1 MPRGKEQIM
10 QRIIGRKHALPLLV
24 LAFALAT
31 LGCFALPP
39 LAHADEEESEGYW
52 EFYRET
58 ISENGQKQD
67 LISGNAGAY
76 LRDVWTIWTCE
87 HGRYTESYV
96 ANEDVYHTDSTNL
109 ALKSGDKVTSIV
121 TYDIPK
127 NIYRDTDVMSIACN
141 LSCEVKKRDVL
152 LDLCQKVW
160 IRVSV
165 QFGDVSIYE
174 GKEVF
179 QEWRGG
185 TLKNAEGIDTVV
197 ADINNPNVSDALSGT
212 LRSGFHSA
220 GIMRILVEVNNMEAW
235 YWYRWVDDPQGA
247 VVAGKDEGGSSDSSS
262 DVSGKSE
269 GSAGKSDE
277 SAAKQDVT
285 VNTDASSKKGDSGGL
300 FIPLAII
307 GGLAVVG
314 GALALSRRK
323 GKKESGPDDPDD
335 EKKEQE
341 SNSIFNMVL
350 YKDFGDTLVVGAPP
364 RELCARIVE
373 IVPGPEGVRKIDRDD
388 LTRRIT
394 VTAGQNM
401 EVVRTDFRSPHRV
414 ALVKAVVSDTK
425 DPAAQLL
432 DASSDASKKGGQKTA
447 IVTFAFEGD
456 GANFINH
463 VSFKLA
469 GDPEIL
475 FVNPAMGNV
484 YGKGHAET
492 ELLIGD
498 EDGIALHFAVMN
510 FASEPTEVELLPKD
524 GDVSA
529 QFELY
534 ADERRPTAYMYKAV
548 LSDGAAIESP
558 YGTWPLERK
567 LTIAVSN
574 TYGEHVEATVDAK
587 LWPKGIFF
595 DMRQILPERRRD
607 NGALVDTGDILVSAG
622 TEYNIEG
629 AVMEVGVA
637 YRNGEGVLVV
647 DRPNEPADGSYL
659 RLQPVDEK
667 SKEPLNPSASRVW
680 YLLTYAHNPV
690 YSENERLGTLELK
703 PLLPLVSSDKDAE
716 YQGSTVL
723 SFNDGTSSFDA
734 EVVFGLKGLDAEME
748 EKERQ
753 AEIKRIYRLLEAYRL
768 DDWQRVDAVLSQYGR
783 AAEDDLMRLGK
794 ESDQERVAQTA
805 TQLVKSVA
813 KIQSIQ
819 RLRAIRKMVY
829 EAADVTVV
837 HDRAD
842 AQTEAEVYNALYL
855 TACTVRWANDI
866 AFTCW
871 WYALMGSNAAY
882 VEPLMTPLK
891 DWIVGYLDVL
901 GSCMWD
907 DEANVPIQ
915 DYFTW
920 ESFYDK
926 VLMKCIEGELL
937 ALIVSALSTEGVS
950 LATDKRTYLALGGAG
965 CFFFYKNYP
974 KHIKK
979 DPETGHF
986 EFDLWGTL
994 KDTMGDFT
1002 MFGVKALVS
1011 IVLARKFASLKSP
1024 TPEGGFLEVPDDAGT
1039 VDKVLAKAFNWFT
1052 APLAEVGKVTENV
1065 VTRAFAPP
1073 GRELYIFPNL
1083 RQGWASLDGN
1093 AYLEIWNAF
1102 YDACQQKGVDVAV
1115 EVANDQAPDKVAS
1128 MSSGFEAWAR
1138 SLGTV
1143 EIQVPNPDGTREPV
1157 EVPYLTAMGL
1167 FIDWLFENCGLEFVH
1182 IDFGALLPENYDY
1195 YPRDELVERL
1205 GKIKD
1210 ANQEVRFLTE
1220 IATGT
1225 SFETDTS
1232 TGIDVDAAA
1241 DLIERQDGEGISTG
1255 IDTGVDTGV
1264 DTDTGL

>member
-1 MPRGKEQIM
+1 MFRMHDFKKACISFGLQCVSLL
-10 QRIIGRKHALPLLV
+10 ALCLAASMFLPV
-24 LAFALAT
+24 LSAFA
-31 LGCFALPP
+31 
-39 LAHADEEESEGYW
+39 EESEGYW
-52 EFYRET
+52 ERYSET
-58 ISENGQKQD
+58 ISENGEKQE
-67 LISGNAGAY
+67 LVGPY
-76 LRDVWTIWTCE
+76 YHDVWTRWTCTN
-87 HGRYTESYV
+87 GGYTETYV
-96 ANEDVYHTDSTNL
+96 VNEDVYHTESVDL
-109 ALKSGDKVTSIV
+109 ALKSGDQVTSIA
-121 TYDIPK
+121 TYEVPK
-127 NIYRDTDVMSIACN
+127 SLYRDTDKVSLGYSISA
-141 LSCEVKKRDVL
+141 EVKKRDVL
-152 LDLCQKVW
+152 LDLCQRLT
-160 IRVSV
+160 IRMWVKY
-165 QFGDVSIYE
+165 GNIE
-174 GKEVF
+174 TENGKESF
-179 QEWRGG
+179 SEWRSINLENSKGDATG
-185 TLKNAEGIDTVV
+185 RVDE
-197 ADINNPNVSDALSGT
+197 NNPSESDTFTGKLMSPGNPE
-212 LRSGFHSA
+212 
-220 GIMRILVEVNNMEAW
+220 MVMCVYMEINHMTAE

-247 VVAGKDEGGSSDSSS
+247 VVGGTDEGGSSDSSS

-285 VNTDASSKKGDSGGL
+285 VNTDASSKKGDSAGL

-314 GALALSRRK
+314 GAVALSRRK
-323 GKKESGPDDPDD
+323 GQKGSGPDDPDD

-394 VTAGQNM
+394 VTAGQNT

-447 IVTFAFEGD
+447 IVTFTLEGD

-510 FASEPTEVELLPKD
+510 FASEPTEVELLPED

-534 ADERRPTAYMYKAV
+534 ADERRPTAFMYKAV
-548 LSDGAAIESP
+548 LSNGIDVESP

-574 TYGEHVEATVDAK
+574 ADGERVEATVDAK
-587 LWPKGIFF
+587 LWPQGIFF
-595 DMRQILPERRRD
+595 DTRQVLPERRRG

-622 TEYNIEG
+622 MEYNIEG
-629 AVMEVGVA
+629 AVMEVGAA
-637 YRNGEGVLVV
+637 YKNGEGVLVV

-659 RLQPVDEK
+659 RLQPVDEMSRK
-667 SKEPLNPSASRVW
+667 PLEPSASRVW
-680 YLLTYAHNPV
+680 YLLTYVHNPV

-723 SFNDGTSSFDA
+723 SFNDGTVSFDA

-753 AEIKRIYRLLEAYRL
+753 AEIRRIYRLLEAYKL
-768 DDWQRVDAVLSQYGR
+768 DDWHRVDAVLSQYGR

-794 ESDQERVAQTA
+794 ESDQERAAQTA

-813 KIQSIQ
+813 KIQSVQ

-837 HDRAD
+837 RDRAD

-1065 VTRAFAPP
+1065 VIRAFAPP

-1128 MSSGFEAWAR
+1128 MSSGFEAWAL

-1167 FIDWLFENCGLEFVH
+1167 FIDWLFANCGMEFVH

-1195 YPRDELVERL
+1195 YPRDELVEKL
-1205 GKIKD
+1205 KNVKD
-1210 ANQEVRFLTE
+1210 ADREVRFLTE

-1241 DLIERQDGEGISTG
+1241 DLVERQDGEGISTG